1 MKKIILLLC
10 LLIGGKVFSQ
20 DSIKIISLE
29 RVLVSSIRSDKK
41 DPVTQK
47 TIGDTILQNG
57 YQGQEIPM
65 LLGSLPSIYSNSDG
79 GHAFGYSYFS
89 LRGASQ
95 SRINMTLNGVPLN
108 EPEDHGVYTSNYPSF
123 INAIQSLQIQRGVGT
138 SSNGAASFIGSI
150 NFQSK
155 NGFKRGSEVQ
165 IGLGS
170 FNTQRFNVST
180 STGLSKKNLA
190 LFTNIGGIRTDGFRD
205 NSGSAGGSLFVSG
218 GYFGDKRVTKF
229 VVFSG
234 LSKNKMA
241 WEGSDESVLKTNYR
255 DNPRGLDNRDYF
267 KQTHVQLHNVNLLSK
282 RSKLINILFYN
293 HLNGS
298 YEVYNK
304 KDLPVINY
312 YAVEKQ
318 YSDWFGYVGQYDYK
332 ISELNLSTGV
342 SLNTYTRHH
351 SGVEYDTTNTYPY
364 KNHGTKN
371 EISGFIKVNFGDDV
385 VREYMDVQVRYAEFN
400 YNGNVPLPKQSWLF
414 LNPKIG
420 VKIFHS
426 KKFDTYYTIGLS
438 HREPTRSVLFNGG
451 FYLTTLNNV
460 KAEKVID
467 IEFGVD
473 YKDDK
478 VELQSNFF
486 WMSFDN
492 EIIPAGPLG
501 PNSLPTM
508 INVDQSYRI
517 GFETDV
523 TYRITGSLVY
533 NGNLTLS
540 DSRFGK
546 LNKHQLFSPSII
558 MNQGLS
564 YSLGD
569 YVFNINHSYF
579 SKSYIDITNKYS
591 VDGHLI
597 VNSNISYSRNK
608 IIFSLQVNNI
618 TNNRYYRNGYIVN
631 SNRYLFPNALI
642 NFNTTLIIKI

>member
-20 DSIKIISLE
+20 DSIRIISLE

-47 TIGDTILQNG
+47 TIGDTTLQDG

-65 LLGSLPSIYSNSDG
+65 LLGSLPSIYSSSVG

-95 SRINMTLNGVPLN
+95 SRINMTLNGAPLN

-123 INAIQSLQIQRGVGT
+123 INSIQSLQIQRGVGT

-190 LFTNIGGIRTDGFRD
+190 LFANIGGIRTDGFRD
-205 NSGSAGGSLFVSG
+205 NSGSLGGSLFVSG
-218 GYFGDKRVTKF
+218 GYFGNKRVTKF

-234 LSKNKMA
+234 RSKNEMA
-241 WEGSDESVLKTNYR
+241 WDGSDESVLKTNYR

-293 HLNGS
+293 RLKGS
-298 YEVYNK
+298 YDVYSK

-312 YAVEKQ
+312 YAAEKQ

-332 ISELNLSTGV
+332 TSELNLSTGV

-351 SGVEYDTTNTYPY
+351 NGVEYDTANAYPY

-371 EISGFIKVNFGDDV
+371 EMSGFIKVNFGDDV
-385 VREYMDVQVRYAEFN
+385 VREYMDVQVRYVEFN
-400 YNGNVPLPKQSWLF
+400 YSGDVPLSKQSWLF

-467 IEFGVD
+467 IELGAN

-478 VELQSNFF
+478 VELQSNLF
-486 WMSFDN
+486 WMLFDN

-533 NGNLTLS
+533 SGNLTLS

-546 LNKHQLFSPSII
+546 LNKRQLFSPSII

-564 YSLGD
+564 YSLGN
-569 YVFNINHSYF
+569 YGFNLNHSYF
-579 SKSYIDITNKYS
+579 SKSYIDITNENT
-591 VDGHLI
+591 VEGHLI
-597 VNSNISYSRNK
+597 LNSNVSYSINK
-608 IIFSLQVNNI
+608 IRFSLQVNNI
-618 TNNRYYRNGYIVN
+618 TSKKYYRNGYTIQ
-631 SNRYLFPNALI
+631 SIRYLFPNALI
-642 NFNTTLIIKI
+642 NFNTTLTIKI